1 MNSFNNN
8 NKFKRSVQVK
18 PSTEE
23 SAIFRSVSM
32 STPPQRFHVDSH
44 KVLQKPYS
52 APAPPQDHTHSSSAW
67 VWKMNNQLH
76 PVPMYHPLERTAVT
90 IENLT
95 LDTVTARVSSFMKTQ
110 SITCS
115 YHSDSGRV
123 DCLTEGLLKF
133 VVQLWQGGAG
143 ANNAIIM
150 EVQRRQG
157 CCIEMQGVRNK
168 VIHAILSGES
178 IQPNTKQPQTT
189 CEFLQTLVQTTTAVS
204 LPPPPP
210 RKDCLS
216 TALDCCRRFLESE
229 RLDEIR
235 LGLESLCILTDPS
248 KVIAKDADEAS
259 RIILSDASFQDLL
272 EKFFFDVKLT
282 HNKLIVDEDDDDI
295 LMDYGQGQFFGCLH
309 LLAIKALSN
318 ALESVAR
325 NDHSSRIPID
335 LSNLFW
341 QTVLQSLY
349 YNLQK
354 APRRPLEACLST
366 RCLRLLQTSEPST
379 LNMAPSQHRLHKY
392 LMNAHQY
399 GREHSRSLEQETEQL
414 MGRLGFVH

>member
-1 MNSFNNN
+1 M
-8 NKFKRSVQVK
+8 
-18 PSTEE
+18 
-23 SAIFRSVSM
+23 
-32 STPPQRFHVDSH
+32 
-44 KVLQKPYS
+44 
-52 APAPPQDHTHSSSAW
+52 
-67 VWKMNNQLH
+67 
-76 PVPMYHPLERTAVT
+76 
-90 IENLT
+90 
-95 LDTVTARVSSFMKTQ
+95 
-110 SITCS
+110 
-115 YHSDSGRV
+115 
-123 DCLTEGLLKF
+123 
-133 VVQLWQGGAG
+133 
-143 ANNAIIM
+143 
-150 EVQRRQG
+150 
-157 CCIEMQGVRNK
+157 
-168 VIHAILSGES
+168 HAMLSGES
-178 IQPNTKQPQTT
+178 VQPKTNQPQTT

-349 YNLQK
+349 YNLEK

-366 RCLRLLQTSEPST
+366 RCLRLLQTLEPST
-379 LNMAPSQHRLHKY
+379 LNMAPSQRRLQKY
-392 LMNAHQY
+392 LLNAYQY